1 MLGQAATFSAL
12 QVSSPIKLEVLTR
25 CPAEFRGVEVTPQAL
40 SGEQGGE
47 TE

>member
-12 QVSSPIKLEVLTR
+12 QVSPIKLEVPTR
-25 CPAEFRGVEVTPQAL
+25 CPAEFRGVEVTPRAL